1 LLQGSELIC
10 VVQVFFAHFAMAMAA
25 SRDIKGIA
33 SHPNALVAGAQSI
46 AFHALTIL
54 VHDVKELITSNVM
67 PSIKR
72 SLRSLD
78 EVEQVHGEKRKA
90 GLTAWLKASHPLAWS
105 PAGGPQNATYRK
117 LVTILNKD
125 VNGTPRALNEAQD
138 QLDYEQVATRLYN
151 MGRKDKPIPVAAP
164 VHKNGAFVHALPVAI
179 DKICRR
185 ANQTD
190 NAAQFTIRIFE
201 TMLRKMEIQFLPWH
215 SPGPRAY
222 AVQHD
227 IWLIIKR
234 TPTLQAKKTCQDN
247 SNSDEDAT
255 QAVAS
260 NAADSNPS
268 APWKLPKELYQMGK
282 LWNKKVLPSDW
293 KLELAS
299 LDASDKVARGQ
310 YIRAVYEYVEKH
322 YDGNIF
328 WHHMAFVWAFLW
340 SRVTPFVFVEKS
352 GPINGRNSAELTAA
366 VRRLRW
372 IEGSSR
378 THKGVTDP
386 APYIVMVTTTLIA
399 LVDKK
404 SPLSEYMS
412 ENDNSFGKPWTAKH
426 GMLNFVSKTFLLK
439 DFMID

>member
-1 LLQGSELIC
+1 MIYILTYLA
-10 VVQVFFAHFAMAMAA
+10 QVFFAHFAMAMAA
-25 SRDIKGIA
+25 SQDIKGIA
-33 SHPNALVAGAQSI
+33 SHPNALVASAQSI

-54 VHDVKELITSNVM
+54 VHDVKELITSKVM
-67 PSIKR
+67 PAIKR

-78 EVEQVHGEKRKA
+78 DIEQEHGEKRKA
-90 GLTAWLKASHPLAWS
+90 SLTAWLKLSCPLAWS

-117 LVTILNKD
+117 LVTILNLD
-125 VNGTPRALNEAQD
+125 VNGTPRALNEAQA
-138 QLDYEQVATRLYN
+138 QLDYEQLATRLYN
-151 MGRKDKPIPVAAP
+151 MGKKDRPLQVAAP
-164 VHKNGAFVHALPVAI
+164 VHKDGAFVHALPVAI
-179 DKICRR
+179 DKIIQR
-185 ANQTD
+185 ANQTV
-190 NAAQFTIRIFE
+190 NAAQFTIKIFE

-222 AVQHD
+222 TVQHD

-234 TPTLQAKKTCQDN
+234 TPTQQVKQSSHDN
-247 SNSDEDAT
+247 SDSDADVTE
-255 QAVAS
+255 AVAS
-260 NAADSNPS
+260 NAADCNPS

-299 LDASDKVARGQ
+299 LDASDKVVGGQ

-322 YDGNIF
+322 YDGNIW
-328 WHHMAFVWAFLW
+328 WHHMTFVWAYLF

-366 VRRLRW
+366 VRKLRW
-372 IEGSSR
+372 VEGASKS
-378 THKGVTDP
+378 HKGVTDP
-386 APYIVMVTTTLIA
+386 ARYLVMVMTTLIA
-399 LVDKK
+399 LLDKK

-426 GMLNFVSKTFLLK
+426 GMFN
-439 DFMID
+439 